1 MTMSRMEKYHNNK
14 NKSFKKGIATALM
27 GTVLVSPIALSSIS
41 ASADTVPAGT
51 QATQTEWTANSVE
64 TVRSEMQ
71 AQGLNLNDVNGDYVV
86 RQGDTLSAIS
96 IAAHESM
103 QQIANDNHITN
114 LNLIYVGQLLHL
126 RRTEEAPILT
136 NGYVLGTSGNGT
148 KVAQAPKTA
157 GQVHNDAL
165 INQGVTPNAST
176 ISNNSS
182 VIANNVNES
191 VNGSGT
197 VAAQPSRTAEQARN
211 AAQVATKAPV
221 ASKTTAKAT
230 DTKKASSAVKSSAT
244 SSTKTISSSA
254 KASSAVNSSKATTAS
269 KSSVVSSSTATKP
282 AQSSSSTASQTSS
295 KPATSTSSSSQASS
309 TASSS
314 SKTPV
319 TSSSTADK
327 PAQSSSS
334 TASQAPSKPAASTSS
349 SSQASNKPASSSSQ
363 ASSTAPSQNSS
374 SQASS
379 SSNEQNVVNADGTTN
394 YQAAMNQKGSW
405 NGQSTKAD
413 QFGNSPAE
421 QTWLKAHPNA
431 KMTGQTY
438 ADNSAAQVPVY
449 SNAKN
454 DPYENADRPQMT
466 QQQLNDAN
474 TAMQKN
480 INASQTFGNGIQWVS
495 SDYKGEVTGTQP
507 VTVDNPVNTPY
518 QDYASHA
525 GQIDANVVKQ
535 MYGSEPGVNQGD
547 GTYKAPDG
555 SHYVS
560 SNIANAGQT
569 GGPDGLSANKVTLTF
584 YK

>member
-157 GQVHNDAL
+157 GQMHNDAL

-230 DTKKASSAVKSSAT
+230 DTKKASSAVKSSTA
-244 SSTKTISSSA
+244 SSAKTTSSSA
-254 KASSAVNSSKATTAS
+254 KASSAVSSSKATTAS
-269 KSSVVSSSTATKP
+269 KSSVVSSSTANKP

-295 KPATSTSSSSQASS
+295 KPAASTSSSSQASS
-309 TASSS
+309 AASSS
-314 SKTPV
+314 SKPPV

-334 TASQAPSKPAASTSS
+334 TASQASSKPATSS
-349 SSQASNKPASSSSQ
+349 STAQSSSSQ
-363 ASSTAPSQNSS
+363 ASSTAPSQSSS

-379 SSNEQNVVNADGTTN
+379 IDYNKGVVNSDGTVN
-394 YQAAMNQKGSW
+394 YQAAVNQQGPWQGKDATP
-405 NGQSTKAD
+405 NAQGQ
-413 QFGNSPAE
+413 SPAE
-421 QTWLKAHPNA
+421 QEWLKDHQGAQ
-431 KMTGQTY
+431 MEESQF
-438 ADNSAAQVPVY
+438 ADGSENQVPVY
-449 SNAKN
+449 QGNQGSQCI
-454 DPYENADRPQMT
+454 DRPQMT

-480 INASQTFGNGIQWVS
+480 INAPETFGNGIQWVS
-495 SDYKGEVTGTQP
+495 SDYNGEVTGTM
-507 VTVDNPVNTPY
+507 TPVNATNPEQTPY
-518 QDYASHA
+518 ENYSDTV
-525 GQIDANVVKQ
+525 GRVDANIVKQ
-535 MYGSEPGVNQGD
+535 DFGKQPAAPTNFTNGD
-547 GTYKAPDG
+547 MKAPDG

-560 SNIANAGQT
+560 SNITNAGGNSGVNT
-569 GGPDGLSANKVTLTF
+569 NKVTLTF

>member
-148 KVAQAPKTA
+148 NVAQAPKTA
-157 GQVHNDAL
+157 GQVHDDAL

-197 VAAQPSRTAEQARN
+197 IAAQPSRTAEQARN

-221 ASKTTAKAT
+221 ASRTTAKAT
-230 DTKKASSAVKSSAT
+230 DTKKASSAVKSSTA
-244 SSTKTISSSA
+244 SSAKTTSSSA
-254 KASSAVNSSKATTAS
+254 KASSAVSSSKATTAS
-269 KSSVVSSSTATKP
+269 KSSVVSSSTANKP

-295 KPATSTSSSSQASS
+295 KPAALTSSSSQASS

-314 SKTPV
+314 SKAPV

-334 TASQAPSKPAASTSS
+334 TASQASSKPATSS
-349 SSQASNKPASSSSQ
+349 STAQSSSSQ
-363 ASSTAPSQNSS
+363 ASSTAPSQSSS
-374 SQASS
+374 SQTSS
-379 SSNEQNVVNADGTTN
+379 SSNDQNVVNADGTTN

-405 NGQSTKAD
+405 DGQSTNAD

-449 SNAKN
+449 SNTQN
-454 DPYENADRPQMT
+454 DTYENADRPQMT

-495 SDYKGEVTGTQP
+495 SDYNGEVTGTQP

-518 QDYASHA
+518 QNYTDHA

>member
-157 GQVHNDAL
+157 GQMHNDAL

-191 VNGSGT
+191 ANGSGT

-230 DTKKASSAVKSSAT
+230 DTKKASSAVKSSTA
-244 SSTKTISSSA
+244 SSAKTTSSSA
-254 KASSAVNSSKATTAS
+254 KASSAVSSSKATTAS
-269 KSSVVSSSTATKP
+269 KSSAV
-282 AQSSSSTASQTSS
+282 TSS
-295 KPATSTSSSSQASS
+295 KPAASQDNGIAG
-309 TASSS
+309 TKA
-314 SKTPV
+314 
-319 TSSSTADK
+319 
-327 PAQSSSS
+327 PAQ
-334 TASQAPSKPAASTSS
+334 TGDPSQQHSAA
-349 SSQASNKPASSSSQ
+349 SSSQ
-363 ASSTAPSQNSS
+363 ASSTAPSQSSS

-379 SSNEQNVVNADGTTN
+379 SSNDQNVVNADGTTN

-405 NGQSTKAD
+405 NGQSTNAD

-480 INASQTFGNGIQWVS
+480 INAPETFGNGIQWVS
-495 SDYKGEVTGTQP
+495 SDYNGEVTGTQP